1 VTDER
6 NINRGAIWG
15 NKKKT
20 KETHPDFT
28 GSINV
33 GGIEYWLDG
42 WKRPEGAN
50 VSQPSMK
57 FSVRPKEGQQLGK
70 PHEDSAKT
78 IDRFKQQGT
87 VTYDGPARQGTQ
99 ALLNDDIP
107 FAPEVR

>member
-20 KETHPDFT
+20 KDTHPDFT

-42 WKRPEGAN
+42 WKRPADAN
-50 VSQPSMK
+50 SNAPAMK
-57 FSVRPKEGQQLGK
+57 FMVKPKDGQQLGK
-70 PHEDSAKT
+70 PHEDSAKAEE
-78 IDRFKQQGT
+78 RFREKVKDAFGL
-87 VTYDGPARQGTQ
+87 DE
-99 ALLNDDIP
+99 IP
-107 FAPEVR
+107 F